1 MRADRQIK
9 NELEQRYIELY
20 RCMVEKDVVS
30 LSAILDDSFV
40 LAHMTGMQQN
50 KQSFLHSIENETLN
64 YYAAIHET
72 MRSAVEENQA
82 HFVGESRVTAS
93 VFGGG
98 RHTWRLRL
106 QIQFVNQNGKWMIG
120 RTVASTY

>member
-1 MRADRQIK
+1 MWADRQIG

-20 RCMVEKDVVS
+20 RCMVEKDVAS

-40 LAHMTGMQQN
+40 LAHMTGMQQD
-50 KQSFLHSIENETLN
+50 KQSFLHSIENGTLN